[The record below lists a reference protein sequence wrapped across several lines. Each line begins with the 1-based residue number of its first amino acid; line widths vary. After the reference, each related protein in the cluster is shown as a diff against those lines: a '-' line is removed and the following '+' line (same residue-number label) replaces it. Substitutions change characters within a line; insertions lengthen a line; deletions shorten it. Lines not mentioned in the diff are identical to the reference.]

1 MKLIL
6 THIPK
11 PYSNHIS
18 TINAKSYMK
27 KKKKKKKKKKN
38 KKKKKKKQREHK
50 KW

>member
-27 KKKKKKKKKKN
+27 KKKK
-38 KKKKKKKQREHK
+38 QREHK